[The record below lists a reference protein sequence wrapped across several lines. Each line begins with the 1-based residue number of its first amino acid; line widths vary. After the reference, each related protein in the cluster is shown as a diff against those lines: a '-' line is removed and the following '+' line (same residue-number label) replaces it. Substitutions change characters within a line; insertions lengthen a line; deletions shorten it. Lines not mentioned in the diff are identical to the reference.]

1 MQNNHDLELAGR
13 ILIVD
18 DNPSIH
24 EDFRQILSVLDSSN
38 QEHIHEL
45 ARKVL
50 GDRTSDQPVANE
62 PTIRYDL
69 DFAFQGR
76 EALDMVLGAE
86 EEGAPYALVFMDVR
100 MPPGWNGIET
110 IQRIWKN
117 CPELEI
123 VICTAHAD
131 YDWEEVHKL
140 LGTRDHYL
148 FLKKPFESIEVK
160 QMALALTTKDRLRR
174 EAHSH
179 LQALEEN
186 YSRLDLAY
194 TQLNES
200 QKQKQAV
207 EVQLVQS
214 QKMEVIGTL
223 VGGLA
228 HDFNNILGAI
238 IGTVDLLRMKLEDGL
253 EEGGL
258 ENLMHKIEM
267 IEECTLRGESLVKQ
281 LNGLSRKAELRFEV
295 MDLRDSLESVSQICS
310 GTFPKSISLQL
321 SLPKEPSLVLADRTQ
336 VEQVLLNLCV
346 NARDAMP
353 RGGELCLGIEDL
365 KVDDEFCLHHPEAVE
380 SQYFCLLVRDNGTGM
395 DPSICERI
403 FDPFFTTKPR
413 GSGTGLGLA
422 MCYQLVRQHQGWIE
436 VESSAGEGSSLKIYF
451 PATSKKAKPSLKSE
465 DSLRIGSGRILV
477 VDDESMIRSVFQ
489 ELLTRFGYEVEVAAD
504 GLEVLA
510 LLKEPRKSFDLVIL
524 DVIMP
529 GMNGY
534 DTFQGLKKLAP
545 EIPVLAV
552 SGYQQDPL
560 VQKLLSEGIAG
571 FVDKPYNA
579 RKLLKS
585 VQAILEPNEVPTLSM
600 TDANS

>member
-1 MQNNHDLELAGR
+1 MQDDQENKRIPR

-24 EDFRQILSVLDSSN
+24 EDFRQILEHRDVQN
-38 QEHIHEL
+38 QDRLHEL
-45 ARKVL
+45 ACKVL
-50 GDRTSDQPVANE
+50 GDRPEDLQSQTTDE
-62 PTIRYDL
+62 IRYTL

-76 EALDMVLGAE
+76 EALEKVLAAK

-110 IQRIWKN
+110 IQRIWQD

-140 LGTRDHYL
+140 LGARDQYL
-148 FLKKPFESIEVK
+148 FVKKPFESIEVK
-160 QMALALTTKDRLRR
+160 QMAQALTTKDRLRR
-174 EAHSH
+174 EANSH

-186 YSRLDLAY
+186 YTRLDLAY
-194 TQLNES
+194 NQLNET
-200 QKQKQAV
+200 QKQKEAV

-223 VGGLA
+223 AGGLA
-228 HDFNNILGAI
+228 HDLNNILGAI
-238 IGTVDLLRMKLEDGL
+238 IGTVDLLKMKLEDGL
-253 EEGGL
+253 DPAEL
-258 ENLMHKIEM
+258 DNLNHKVEM

-281 LNGLSRKAELRFEV
+281 LSALSRKAELRFEV
-295 MDLRDSLESVSQICS
+295 MDLRDCLESVSKICS
-310 GTFPKSISLQL
+310 GTFPKSIHLEI
-321 SLPKEPSLVLADRTQ
+321 SLPEDPALVLADRTQ
-336 VEQVLLNLCV
+336 IEQVVLNLCV
-346 NARDAMP
+346 NSRDAMAQ
-353 RGGELCLGIEDL
+353 GGVLKLGIGLINADN
-365 KVDDEFCLHHPEAVE
+365 EFCKQHPEAVE
-380 SQYFCLLVRDNGTGM
+380 NRYFCLSVEDNGTGM
-395 DPSICERI
+395 DSDVCERI
-403 FDPFFTTKPR
+403 FDPFFTTKSR

-436 VESSAGEGSSLKIYF
+436 VRSSPGGGSCLKAFF
-451 PATSKKAKPSLKSE
+451 PATSKKAENTVKNQGPLKS
-465 DSLRIGSGRILV
+465 GAGRILV
-477 VDDESMIRSVFQ
+477 VDDEAMIRSVFQ
-489 ELLTRFGYEVEVAAD
+489 ELLERFGYDVEVAED

-510 LLKEPRKSFDLVIL
+510 LLKDPQKRFDLVIL

-534 DTFQGLKKLAP
+534 ETYHGLKELAP
-545 EIPVLAV
+545 DLPVLAV

-560 VQKLLSEGIAG
+560 IQKLLEDGVDG

-579 RKLLKS
+579 RKLLKAVGALLDRHGTS
-585 VQAILEPNEVPTLSM
+585 TSR
-600 TDANS
+600 